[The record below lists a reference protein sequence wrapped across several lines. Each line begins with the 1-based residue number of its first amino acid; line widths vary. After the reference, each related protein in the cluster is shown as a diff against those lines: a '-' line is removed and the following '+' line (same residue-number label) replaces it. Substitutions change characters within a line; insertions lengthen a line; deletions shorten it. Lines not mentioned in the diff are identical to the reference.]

1 MSRFH
6 HYDPEQM
13 YLLPPS
19 VAEVLSQEHLCFHV
33 HRVVE
38 ALDVRELSKPTVR
51 RDVWRIRH
59 E

>member
-19 VAEVLSQEHLCFHV
+19 VAEVLSEEHLCFHGIGWWK
-33 HRVVE
+33 R
-38 ALDVRELSKPTVR
+38 
-51 RDVWRIRH
+51 WM
-59 E
+59 